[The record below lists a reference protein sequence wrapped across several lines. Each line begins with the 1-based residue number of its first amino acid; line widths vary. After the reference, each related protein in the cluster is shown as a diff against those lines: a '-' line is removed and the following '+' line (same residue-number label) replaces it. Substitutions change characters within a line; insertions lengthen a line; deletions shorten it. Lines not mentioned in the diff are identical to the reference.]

1 MLSLFGCCCWS
12 CWWAASKASSFL
24 RLLRRKH
31 SSREKSLFFPFS
43 SKILWMGVE
52 KMTLCLSFPIQ
63 AYLYFLLSHFTC
75 TTTATTRK
83 LPSALFA
90 ALTRIAELQLDVVSP
105 SLHIYLGLLISV
117 LCFIPIL
124 IISFGNYSH
133 LVLVGKWD
141 SFIRSLKVRCM
152 FTVFATAVTDVSCSQ
167 SLLLPADVVLIPTV
181 AALYWFF

>member
-1 MLSLFGCCCWS
+1 
-12 CWWAASKASSFL
+12 
-24 RLLRRKH
+24 
-31 SSREKSLFFPFS
+31 
-43 SKILWMGVE
+43 MGVE

-90 ALTRIAELQLDVVSP
+90 ALTRIAELPLDVVSP

-117 LCFIPIL
+117 LCFIPFL
-124 IISFGNYSH
+124 IISFGNYSLQLLLKSRIH
-133 LVLVGKWD
+133 SFTQSYVLTY
-141 SFIRSLKVRCM
+141 LCM

-167 SLLLPADVVLIPTV
+167 SLLFPADVVLKSQQ
-181 AALYWFF
+181 